1 MTIKI
6 CSISLIDNLLKK
18 KDFNMMIKMTGKI
31 YIVGI
36 GPGSSEYL
44 TKLAIDT
51 VKNSDYTVGST
62 RAIELFDDVQNKIA
76 FNVKELLDKLNE
88 GVELACEGNTVSI
101 LSTGDPG
108 FSGVLN
114 TVLRISDEKGFDKSN
129 IEVIPGISSLQLAAA
144 RNHIQWDNAN
154 VMTFHGRENIEEIL
168 PVINNG
174 KTTIAL
180 PSRKV
185 KDMAQF
191 LLDNG
196 VDENRK
202 VVVCERLSYDDEK
215 IVESTLKDIAESEF
229 TYMCIMVIY

>member
-1 MTIKI
+1 
-6 CSISLIDNLLKK
+6 
-18 KDFNMMIKMTGKI
+18 MTGKI
-31 YIVGI
+31 YIIGI

-44 TKLAIDT
+44 TKKAIDT
-51 VKNSDYTVGST
+51 VKMSDYTVGST
-62 RAIELFDDVQNKIA
+62 RAIELFDDVNNKIA
-76 FNVKELLDKLNE
+76 FNVKELLDKLEE
-88 GVELACEGNTVSI
+88 GVELAVKGNTVSI

-114 TVLRISDEKGFDKSN
+114 TVLRISSEKNFDREN

-144 RNHIQWDNAN
+144 KCYIQWDNAN
-154 VMTFHGRENIEEIL
+154 VMTFHGRENIEDIL

-174 KTTIAL
+174 KVTIAL

-196 VDENRK
+196 VEEDRQ
-202 VVVCERLSYDDEK
+202 VVVCERLSYPDEK
-215 IVESTLKDIAESEF
+215 IVSSTLKEIAQSEF

>member
-1 MTIKI
+1 
-6 CSISLIDNLLKK
+6 
-18 KDFNMMIKMTGKI
+18 MTGKI

-44 TKLAIDT
+44 TKKAIDT
-51 VKNSDYTVGST
+51 VEMSDYTVGSI
-62 RAIELFDDVQNKIA
+62 RAIELFDSVQNKIA
-76 FNVKELLDKLNE
+76 FNVKDLLDKLEE
-88 GVELACEGNTVSI
+88 GVELAVGGKTVSV

-114 TVLRISDEKGFDKSN
+114 TVLRLSDEKNFPKEN

-144 RNHIQWDNAN
+144 KCHIQWDNAN

-174 KTTIAL
+174 KITIAL

-196 VDENRK
+196 VEANRK
-202 VVVCERLSYDDEK
+202 VVVCERLSYPDEK
-215 IVESTLKDIAESEF
+215 IVEATLNDIANSEF
-229 TYMCIMVIY
+229 TYMCIIVIYP

>member
-1 MTIKI
+1 ME
-6 CSISLIDNLLKK
+6 N
-18 KDFNMMIKMTGKI
+18 KI
-31 YIVGI
+31 YIIGI

-44 TKLAIDT
+44 TKKAVDT
-51 VKNSDYTVGST
+51 VKTSDYTVGST
-62 RAIELFDDVQNKIA
+62 RAIDLFDDVNNKIA
-76 FNVKELLDKLNE
+76 FNVKDLLDKLE
-88 GVELACEGNTVSI
+88 KGVDLAIEGNTVSI

-114 TVLRISDEKGFDKSN
+114 TVLRIANEKNFPEEK

-154 VMTFHGRENIEEIL
+154 VMTFHGRENIEDIL
-168 PVINNG
+168 KVINNG

-180 PSRKV
+180 PSKKV
-185 KDMAQF
+185 RDMAQF

-196 VDENRK
+196 VDEHRE

-215 IVESTLKDIAESEF
+215 IVRSTLKDIANSEF
-229 TYMCIMVIY
+229 TYMCIMVCLLYTSDAADE

>member
-1 MTIKI
+1 ME
-6 CSISLIDNLLKK
+6 N
-18 KDFNMMIKMTGKI
+18 KI
-31 YIVGI
+31 YIIGL

-44 TKLAIDT
+44 TKKAVDT
-51 VKNSDYTVGST
+51 VKTSDYTVGST
-62 RAIELFDDVQNKIA
+62 RAINLFDDVNNKIA
-76 FNVKELLDKLNE
+76 FNVKDLLDKLE
-88 GVELACEGNTVSI
+88 KGVDLAIEGNTVSI

-114 TVLRISDEKGFDKSN
+114 TVLRIANEKNFPEEK

-154 VMTFHGRENIEEIL
+154 VMTFHGRENIEDIL
-168 PVINNG
+168 KVINNG

-180 PSRKV
+180 PSKKV
-185 KDMAQF
+185 RDMAQF

-196 VDENRK
+196 VDEHRE

-215 IVESTLKDIAESEF
+215 IVRSTLKDIANSEF

>member
-1 MTIKI
+1 ME
-6 CSISLIDNLLKK
+6 N
-18 KDFNMMIKMTGKI
+18 KI
-31 YIVGI
+31 YIIGI

-44 TKLAIDT
+44 TKKAVDT
-51 VKNSDYTVGST
+51 VKTSDYTVGST
-62 RAIELFDDVQNKIA
+62 RAIDLFDDVNNKIA
-76 FNVKELLDKLNE
+76 FNVKDLLDKLE
-88 GVELACEGNTVSI
+88 KGVDLAIEGNAVSI

-114 TVLRISDEKGFDKSN
+114 TVLRIANEKNFPEEK

-154 VMTFHGRENIEEIL
+154 VMTFHGRENIEDIL
-168 PVINNG
+168 KVINNG

-180 PSRKV
+180 PSKKV
-185 KDMAQF
+185 RDMAQF
-191 LLDNG
+191 LLDNC
-196 VDENRK
+196 VDEHRE

-215 IVESTLKDIAESEF
+215 IVRSTLKDIANSEF

>member
-1 MTIKI
+1 
-6 CSISLIDNLLKK
+6 
-18 KDFNMMIKMTGKI
+18 MIEMTGKI
-31 YIVGI
+31 YIIGI
-36 GPGSSEYL
+36 GPGSSDYL
-44 TKLAIDT
+44 TKKALDT
-51 VKNSDYTVGST
+51 VKISDYTVGST
-62 RAIELFDDVQNKIA
+62 RAIELFDDVNNKIA
-76 FNVKELLDKLNE
+76 FNVKDLVNKLEE
-88 GVELACEGNTVSI
+88 GVQLACDGNTVSI

-114 TVLRISDEKGFDKSN
+114 TVLRISAEKNFDREK

-144 RNHIQWDNAN
+144 KCHIQWDNAN
-154 VMTFHGRENIEEIL
+154 VMTFHGRENIEDIL

-174 KTTIAL
+174 KVTIVL

-196 VDENRK
+196 VEADRQ
-202 VVVCERLSYDDEK
+202 VIVCERLSYPDEK
-215 IVESTLKDIAESEF
+215 IVRSTLKDIAQSEF

>member
-1 MTIKI
+1 
-6 CSISLIDNLLKK
+6 
-18 KDFNMMIKMTGKI
+18 MTGKI

-36 GPGSSEYL
+36 GPGASEYL
-44 TKLAIDT
+44 TKKAINT
-51 VKNSDYTVGST
+51 VESSDYTVGST
-62 RAIELFDDVQNKIA
+62 RAIELFDDVSGTIA
-76 FNVKELLDKLNE
+76 FNVKDLLDKLEE
-88 GVELACEGNTVSI
+88 GVQLACDGNTVSI

-114 TVLRISDEKGFDKSN
+114 TVLRLSGEKNFPKEN

-144 RNHIQWDNAN
+144 KCHIQWDNAN
-154 VMTFHGRENIEEIL
+154 VMTFHGRENIDDIL
-168 PVINNG
+168 PIINNG
-174 KTTIAL
+174 KVTIAL

-196 VDENRK
+196 VDANRK
-202 VVVCERLSYDDEK
+202 VVVCERLSYPDEK
-215 IVESTLKDIAESEF
+215 IVESDLKEIAQSEF

>member
-1 MTIKI
+1 
-6 CSISLIDNLLKK
+6 
-18 KDFNMMIKMTGKI
+18 MIKMTGKI
-31 YIVGI
+31 YIIGI

-44 TKLAIDT
+44 TKKAVDT
-51 VKNSDYTVGST
+51 VKASDYTVGST
-62 RAIELFDDVQNKIA
+62 RAIELFDEVNNKIA
-76 FNVKELLDKLNE
+76 FNVKELVEKLEE
-88 GVELACEGNTVSI
+88 GVDLAISGNTVSI

-114 TVLRISDEKGFDKSN
+114 TVLRISNEKGFDTQN

-144 RNHIQWDNAN
+144 RTQIQWDNAN
-154 VMTFHGRENIEEIL
+154 VMTFHGRENIEDIL

-174 KTTIAL
+174 KVTIAL

-196 VDENRK
+196 VDDDRK
-202 VVVCERLSYDDEK
+202 VVVCERLSYPDER
-215 IVESTLKDIAESEF
+215 IVESTLKEIAESEF

>member
-1 MTIKI
+1 M
-6 CSISLIDNLLKK
+6 S
-18 KDFNMMIKMTGKI
+18 GKI

-36 GPGSSEYL
+36 GPGASEYL
-44 TKLAIDT
+44 TKKAIDT
-51 VKNSDYTVGST
+51 VNASDYTVGST
-62 RAIELFDDVQNKIA
+62 RAIELFEDVKGKIP
-76 FNVKELLDKLNE
+76 FNVKDLLDKLEE
-88 GVELACEGNTVSI
+88 GVQLACDGHTVSI

-114 TVLRISDEKGFDKSN
+114 TVLRISKEKGFDEKN
-129 IEVIPGISSLQLAAA
+129 IEVIPGISSLQLAAGKC
-144 RNHIQWDNAN
+144 HIQWDNAN

-196 VDENRK
+196 VDPERK
-202 VVVCERLSYDDEK
+202 VVVCERLSYPDEQ
-215 IVESTLKDIAESEF
+215 IVEATLKDIAQSEF

>member
-1 MTIKI
+1 ME
-6 CSISLIDNLLKK
+6 N
-18 KDFNMMIKMTGKI
+18 KI
-31 YIVGI
+31 YIIGI

-44 TKLAIDT
+44 TKKAVDT
-51 VKNSDYTVGST
+51 VKTSDYTVGST
-62 RAIELFDDVQNKIA
+62 RAIDLFDDVNNKIA
-76 FNVKELLDKLNE
+76 FNVKDLLDKLE
-88 GVELACEGNTVSI
+88 KGVDLAIKGNTVSI

-114 TVLRISDEKGFDKSN
+114 TVLRIANEKNFPEEK

-154 VMTFHGRENIEEIL
+154 VMTFHGRENIEDIL
-168 PVINNG
+168 KVINNG

-180 PSRKV
+180 PSKKV
-185 KDMAQF
+185 RDMAQF

-196 VDENRK
+196 VDEHRE

-215 IVESTLKDIAESEF
+215 IVRSTLKDIANSEF

>member
-1 MTIKI
+1 
-6 CSISLIDNLLKK
+6 
-18 KDFNMMIKMTGKI
+18 MIKMTGKI

-44 TKLAIDT
+44 TKKAVDV
-51 VKNSDYTVGST
+51 VKASDFTVGST
-62 RAIELFDDVQNKIA
+62 RAIELFDEVNNKIA
-76 FNVKELLDKLNE
+76 FNVKELVGKLEE
-88 GVELACEGNTVSI
+88 GVELAIDGNTVSI

-114 TVLRISDEKGFDKSN
+114 TVLRISDEKGFDKQN

-144 RNHIQWDNAN
+144 RTQIQWDNAN
-154 VMTFHGRENIEEIL
+154 VMTFHGRENIEDIL
-168 PVINNG
+168 PVINN
-174 KTTIAL
+174 KKVTIAL

-202 VVVCERLSYDDEK
+202 VVVCERLSYPDER
-215 IVESTLKDIAESEF
+215 IIESTLGEIAKSEF

>member
-1 MTIKI
+1 ME
-6 CSISLIDNLLKK
+6 N
-18 KDFNMMIKMTGKI
+18 KI
-31 YIVGI
+31 YIIGI

-44 TKLAIDT
+44 TKKAVDT
-51 VKNSDYTVGST
+51 VKTSDYTVGST
-62 RAIELFDDVQNKIA
+62 RAIDLFDDVNNKIA
-76 FNVKELLDKLNE
+76 FNVKDLLDKLE
-88 GVELACEGNTVSI
+88 KGVDLAIEGNTVSI

-114 TVLRISDEKGFDKSN
+114 TVLRIANEKNFPEEK
-129 IEVIPGISSLQLAAA
+129 IEFIPGISSLQLAAA

-154 VMTFHGRENIEEIL
+154 VMTFHGRENIEDIL
-168 PVINNG
+168 KVINNG

-180 PSRKV
+180 PSKKV
-185 KDMAQF
+185 RDMAQF

-196 VDENRK
+196 VDEHRE

-215 IVESTLKDIAESEF
+215 IVRSTLKDIANSEF

>member
-1 MTIKI
+1 ME
-6 CSISLIDNLLKK
+6 N
-18 KDFNMMIKMTGKI
+18 KI
-31 YIVGI
+31 YIIGI

-44 TKLAIDT
+44 TKKAVDT
-51 VKNSDYTVGST
+51 VKTSDYTVGST
-62 RAIELFDDVQNKIA
+62 RAIDLFDDVNNKIA
-76 FNVKELLDKLNE
+76 FNVKDLLDKLE
-88 GVELACEGNTVSI
+88 KGVDLAIEGNTVSI

-114 TVLRISDEKGFDKSN
+114 TVLRIANEKNFPEEK

-154 VMTFHGRENIEEIL
+154 VMTFHGRENIEDIL
-168 PVINNG
+168 KVINNG

-180 PSRKV
+180 PSKKV
-185 KDMAQF
+185 RDMAQF

-196 VDENRK
+196 VDEHRE

-215 IVESTLKDIAESEF
+215 IVRSTLKDIANSEF
-229 TYMCIMVIY
+229 TYMCIYHLILKLKLL

>member
-1 MTIKI
+1 MP
-6 CSISLIDNLLKK
+6 S
-18 KDFNMMIKMTGKI
+18 GKI
-31 YIVGI
+31 YIIGI
-36 GPGSSEYL
+36 GPGAAEYL
-44 TKLAIDT
+44 TKKAIDT
-51 VKNSDYTVGST
+51 VKASDYTVGST

-88 GVELACEGNTVSI
+88 GVQLACDGNTVSI

-114 TVLRISDEKGFDKSN
+114 TVLRMSNEKEFPKDN
-129 IEVIPGISSLQLAAA
+129 LEVIPGISSLQLAAA
-144 RNHIQWDNAN
+144 KCHIQWDNAN
-154 VMTFHGRENIEEIL
+154 VMTFHGRENIDDIL

-196 VDENRK
+196 VEEDRK
-202 VVVCERLSYDDEK
+202 VIVCERLSYPDEN
-215 IVESTLKDIAESEF
+215 IVESTLKEIAQSEF

>member
-1 MTIKI
+1 MVKN
-6 CSISLIDNLLKK
+6 SND
-18 KDFNMMIKMTGKI
+18 GKI

-36 GPGSSEYL
+36 GPGSKDYL
-44 TKLAIDT
+44 TKKAINI
-51 VKNSDYTVGST
+51 VEKSDYTVGST
-62 RAIELFDDVQNKIA
+62 RAVELFNQSGEKIS
-76 FNVKELLDKLNE
+76 FNVKNLLEKLE
-88 GVELACEGNTVSI
+88 KGVDLAMKGHTVSI

-114 TVLRISDEKGFDKSN
+114 TVLRISKDKNFPEEK
-129 IEVIPGISSLQLAAA
+129 IEVIPGISSLQLASAKC
-144 RNHIQWDNAN
+144 HIQWDSAN

-168 PVINNG
+168 PIINNG

-196 VDENRK
+196 VDGNRK
-202 VVVCERLSYDDEK
+202 VTVCERLSYPDEK
-215 IVESTLKDIAESEF
+215 IVTSTLKSIAKSEF

>member
-1 MTIKI
+1 ME
-6 CSISLIDNLLKK
+6 N
-18 KDFNMMIKMTGKI
+18 KI
-31 YIVGI
+31 YIIGI

-44 TKLAIDT
+44 TKKAVDT
-51 VKNSDYTVGST
+51 VKTSDYTVGST
-62 RAIELFDDVQNKIA
+62 RAIDLFDDVNNKIA
-76 FNVKELLDKLNE
+76 FNVKDLLDKLE
-88 GVELACEGNTVSI
+88 KGVDLAIEGNTVSI

-114 TVLRISDEKGFDKSN
+114 TVLRIANEKNFPEEK

-154 VMTFHGRENIEEIL
+154 VMTFHGRENIEDIL
-168 PVINNG
+168 KVINNG

-180 PSRKV
+180 PSKKV
-185 KDMAQF
+185 RDMVQF

-196 VDENRK
+196 VDEHRE

-215 IVESTLKDIAESEF
+215 IVRSTLKDIQEGFMSYYKKVTLKDIANSEF

>member
-1 MTIKI
+1 ME
-6 CSISLIDNLLKK
+6 N
-18 KDFNMMIKMTGKI
+18 KI
-31 YIVGI
+31 YIIGI

-44 TKLAIDT
+44 TKKAVDT
-51 VKNSDYTVGST
+51 VKTSDYTVGST
-62 RAIELFDDVQNKIA
+62 RAIDLFDDVNNKIA
-76 FNVKELLDKLNE
+76 FNVNDLLDKLE
-88 GVELACEGNTVSI
+88 KGVDLAIKGNTVSI

-114 TVLRISDEKGFDKSN
+114 TVLRIANEKNFSEEK

-154 VMTFHGRENIEEIL
+154 VMTFHGRENIEDIL
-168 PVINNG
+168 KVINNG

-180 PSRKV
+180 PSKKV
-185 KDMAQF
+185 RDIAQF

-196 VDENRK
+196 VDEHRE

-215 IVESTLKDIAESEF
+215 IVRSTLKDIANSEF

>member
-1 MTIKI
+1 ME
-6 CSISLIDNLLKK
+6 N
-18 KDFNMMIKMTGKI
+18 KI
-31 YIVGI
+31 YIIGI

-44 TKLAIDT
+44 TKKAVDT
-51 VKNSDYTVGST
+51 VKTSDYTVGST
-62 RAIELFDDVQNKIA
+62 RAIDLFDDVNNKIA
-76 FNVKELLDKLNE
+76 FNVKDLLDKLE
-88 GVELACEGNTVSI
+88 KGVDLAIEGNTVSI

-114 TVLRISDEKGFDKSN
+114 TVLRIANEKNFPEEK

-154 VMTFHGRENIEEIL
+154 VMTFHGRENIEDIL
-168 PVINNG
+168 KVINNG

-180 PSRKV
+180 PSKKV
-185 KDMAQF
+185 RDMAQF

-196 VDENRK
+196 VDEHRE

-215 IVESTLKDIAESEF
+215 IVWSTLKDIANSEF

>member
-1 MTIKI
+1 ME
-6 CSISLIDNLLKK
+6 N
-18 KDFNMMIKMTGKI
+18 KI
-31 YIVGI
+31 YIIGI

-44 TKLAIDT
+44 TKKAIDT
-51 VKNSDYTVGST
+51 VKSSDYTVGST
-62 RAIELFDDVQNKIA
+62 RAIDLFDDVNNKLA
-76 FNVKELLDKLNE
+76 FNVKDLLDKLE
-88 GVELACEGNTVSI
+88 KGVDLAIEGNTVSI

-114 TVLRISDEKGFDKSN
+114 TVLRIANDKNFPKEK

-154 VMTFHGRENIEEIL
+154 VMTFHGRENIEDIL
-168 PVINNG
+168 KVINNG

-180 PSRKV
+180 PSKKV

-196 VDENRK
+196 VNENRQ

-215 IVESTLKDIAESEF
+215 IVQSTLKDIASSEF
-229 TYMCIMVIY
+229 TYMCIMIIY

>member
-1 MTIKI
+1 
-6 CSISLIDNLLKK
+6 
-18 KDFNMMIKMTGKI
+18 MIKMSGKI
-31 YIVGI
+31 YIIGI

-44 TKLAIDT
+44 TKKAVDT
-51 VKNSDYTVGST
+51 VKMSDYTVGST
-62 RAIELFDDVQNKIA
+62 RAIELFDDVQNTIA
-76 FNVKELLDKLNE
+76 FNVNELLDKLEE
-88 GVELACEGNTVSI
+88 GVELAVNGNTVSI

-114 TVLRISDEKGFDKSN
+114 TVLRISNEKNFPKEN

-154 VMTFHGRENIEEIL
+154 VMTFHGRENIEDIL

-174 KTTIAL
+174 KVTIAL

-196 VDENRK
+196 VEKDRK
-202 VVVCERLSYDDEK
+202 VVVCERLSYPDEK
-215 IVESTLKDIAESEF
+215 IVEATLNDIAHSEF

>member
-1 MTIKI
+1 
-6 CSISLIDNLLKK
+6 
-18 KDFNMMIKMTGKI
+18 MIKMTGKI

-36 GPGSSEYL
+36 GPGAREYL
-44 TKLAIDT
+44 TKKAIDA
-51 VKNSDYTVGST
+51 VKTSDYTVGST
-62 RAIELFDDVQNKIA
+62 RAIELFDDVNNKIA
-76 FNVKELLDKLNE
+76 FNVKELLDKLE
-88 GVELACEGNTVSI
+88 QGVQLACDGNTVSI

-114 TVLRISDEKGFDKSN
+114 TVLRISAEKEFDMKN

-144 RNHIQWDNAN
+144 KNHIQWDNAN
-154 VMTFHGRENIEEIL
+154 VMTFHGRENIEDIL

-196 VDENRK
+196 VDENRE
-202 VVVCERLSYDDEK
+202 VVVCERLSYPDER
-215 IVESTLKDIAESEF
+215 IVDSTLKDIAQSEF
-229 TYMCIMVIY
+229 TYMCIMIIK

>member
-1 MTIKI
+1 
-6 CSISLIDNLLKK
+6 
-18 KDFNMMIKMTGKI
+18 MIKMTGKI

-44 TKLAIDT
+44 TKKAIDT
-51 VKNSDYTVGST
+51 VKMSDYTVGST
-62 RAIELFDDVQNKIA
+62 RAIDLFDDAPGKLA
-76 FNVKELLDKLNE
+76 FNVKELLDALEK
-88 GVELACEGNTVSI
+88 GVELAVEGNIVSI

-114 TVLRISDEKGFDKSN
+114 TVLRISGEKNFPKNS

-144 RNHIQWDNAN
+144 KCHIQWDNAN
-154 VMTFHGRENIEEIL
+154 VMTFHGRENIEDIL

-174 KTTIAL
+174 KKTIAL

-196 VDENRK
+196 VEKDRE
-202 VVVCERLSYDDEK
+202 VVVCERLSYPDEK
-215 IVESTLKDIAESEF
+215 IVSATLEDIAQSEF
-229 TYMCIMVIY
+229 TYMCIMLINE

>member
-1 MTIKI
+1 ME
-6 CSISLIDNLLKK
+6 N
-18 KDFNMMIKMTGKI
+18 KI
-31 YIVGI
+31 YIIGI

-44 TKLAIDT
+44 TKKAVDT
-51 VKNSDYTVGST
+51 VKTSDYTVGST
-62 RAIELFDDVQNKIA
+62 RAINLFDDVNNKIA
-76 FNVKELLDKLNE
+76 FNVKDLLDKLE
-88 GVELACEGNTVSI
+88 KGVDLAIEGNTVSI

-114 TVLRISDEKGFDKSN
+114 TVLRIANEKNFPEEK

-154 VMTFHGRENIEEIL
+154 VMTFHGRENIEDIL
-168 PVINNG
+168 KVINNG

-180 PSRKV
+180 PSKKV
-185 KDMAQF
+185 RDMAQF

-196 VDENRK
+196 VDEHRE

-215 IVESTLKDIAESEF
+215 IVRSTLKDIANSEF

>member
-1 MTIKI
+1 ME
-6 CSISLIDNLLKK
+6 N
-18 KDFNMMIKMTGKI
+18 KI
-31 YIVGI
+31 YIIGI

-44 TKLAIDT
+44 TKKAVDT
-51 VKNSDYTVGST
+51 VKTSDYTVGST
-62 RAIELFDDVQNKIA
+62 RAIDLFDDVNNKIA
-76 FNVKELLDKLNE
+76 FNVKDLLDKLE
-88 GVELACEGNTVSI
+88 KGVDLAIEGNTVSI

-114 TVLRISDEKGFDKSN
+114 TVLRIANEKNFPEEK

-154 VMTFHGRENIEEIL
+154 VMTFHGRENIEDIL
-168 PVINNG
+168 KVINNG

-180 PSRKV
+180 PSKKV
-185 KDMAQF
+185 RDMAQF

-196 VDENRK
+196 VDEHRE

-215 IVESTLKDIAESEF
+215 IVRSTLKDIANSEF
-229 TYMCIMVIY
+229 TYMCIMVMY

>member
-1 MTIKI
+1 ME
-6 CSISLIDNLLKK
+6 N
-18 KDFNMMIKMTGKI
+18 KI
-31 YIVGI
+31 YIIGI

-44 TKLAIDT
+44 TKKAVDT
-51 VKNSDYTVGST
+51 VKTSDYTVGST
-62 RAIELFDDVQNKIA
+62 RAIDLFDDVNNKIA
-76 FNVKELLDKLNE
+76 FNVKDLLDKLE
-88 GVELACEGNTVSI
+88 KGVDLAIEGNTVSI

-114 TVLRISDEKGFDKSN
+114 TVLRIANEKNFPEEK

-154 VMTFHGRENIEEIL
+154 VMTFHGRENIEDIL
-168 PVINNG
+168 KVINNG
-174 KTTIAL
+174 KTTIVL
-180 PSRKV
+180 PSKKV
-185 KDMAQF
+185 RDMAQF

-196 VDENRK
+196 VDEHRE

-215 IVESTLKDIAESEF
+215 IVRSTLKDIANSEF

>member
-1 MTIKI
+1 
-6 CSISLIDNLLKK
+6 
-18 KDFNMMIKMTGKI
+18 MIKMSGKI
-31 YIVGI
+31 YIIGI

-44 TKLAIDT
+44 TKKAIDT
-51 VKNSDYTVGST
+51 VKMSDYTVGST
-62 RAIELFDDVQNKIA
+62 RAIELFDDVQNTIA
-76 FNVKELLDKLNE
+76 FNVKELLDTLKD
-88 GVELACEGNTVSI
+88 GVQLAVDGNTVSI

-114 TVLRISDEKGFDKSN
+114 TVLRISEEKNFSKEN

-144 RNHIQWDNAN
+144 RNYIQWDNAN
-154 VMTFHGRENIEEIL
+154 VMTFHGRENIEDIL

-174 KTTIAL
+174 KITIAL

-196 VDENRK
+196 VEEDRK
-202 VVVCERLSYDDEK
+202 VVVCERLSYPDEK
-215 IVESTLKDIAESEF
+215 IVEATLKDIAHSEF
-229 TYMCIMVIY
+229 TYMCIMAIY

>member
-1 MTIKI
+1 M
-6 CSISLIDNLLKK
+6 
-18 KDFNMMIKMTGKI
+18 
-31 YIVGI
+31 
-36 GPGSSEYL
+36 
-44 TKLAIDT
+44 
-51 VKNSDYTVGST
+51 
-62 RAIELFDDVQNKIA
+62 QNKIA

-88 GVELACEGNTVSI
+88 GVQLACDGNTVSI

-114 TVLRISDEKGFDKSN
+114 TVLRISNEKEFPKDN

-144 RNHIQWDNAN
+144 KCHIQWDNAN
-154 VMTFHGRENIEEIL
+154 VMTFHGRENIDDIL

-196 VDENRK
+196 VEEDRK
-202 VVVCERLSYDDEK
+202 VIVCERLSYPDEN
-215 IVESTLKDIAESEF
+215 IVESTLKEIAQSEF

>member
-1 MTIKI
+1 ME
-6 CSISLIDNLLKK
+6 N
-18 KDFNMMIKMTGKI
+18 KI
-31 YIVGI
+31 YIIGI

-44 TKLAIDT
+44 TKKAVDT
-51 VKNSDYTVGST
+51 VKTSDYTVGST
-62 RAIELFDDVQNKIA
+62 RAIDLFDDVNNKIA
-76 FNVKELLDKLNE
+76 FNVKDLLDKLE
-88 GVELACEGNTVSI
+88 KGVDLAIEGNTVSI

-114 TVLRISDEKGFDKSN
+114 TVLRIANEKNFPEEK

-144 RNHIQWDNAN
+144 HNHIQWDNAN
-154 VMTFHGRENIEEIL
+154 VMTFHGRENIKDIL
-168 PVINNG
+168 KVINNG

-180 PSRKV
+180 PSKKV
-185 KDMAQF
+185 RDMAQF

-196 VDENRK
+196 VDEHRE

-215 IVESTLKDIAESEF
+215 IVRSTLKDLANSEF

>member
-1 MTIKI
+1 
-6 CSISLIDNLLKK
+6 
-18 KDFNMMIKMTGKI
+18 MTGKI

-36 GPGSSEYL
+36 GPGASEYL
-44 TKLAIDT
+44 TKKAIDT
-51 VKNSDYTVGST
+51 VEASDYTVGST
-62 RAIELFDDVQNKIA
+62 RAIDLFGDISGKIA
-76 FNVKELLDKLNE
+76 FNVKDLLDKLEE
-88 GVELACEGNTVSI
+88 GVELAVEGNTVSI

-114 TVLRISDEKGFDKSN
+114 TVLRISNEKNFPEEN

-144 RNHIQWDNAN
+144 KCHIQWDNAN
-154 VMTFHGRENIEEIL
+154 VMTFHGRENIEDIL

-174 KTTIAL
+174 KQTIAL

-196 VDENRK
+196 VDANRK
-202 VVVCERLSYDDEK
+202 VVVCERLSYPDEK
-215 IVESTLKDIAESEF
+215 IVESTLKEIAQSEF

>member
-1 MTIKI
+1 
-6 CSISLIDNLLKK
+6 
-18 KDFNMMIKMTGKI
+18 MINMTGKI
-31 YIVGI
+31 YIIGI

-44 TKLAIDT
+44 TRKAIDT
-51 VKNSDYTVGST
+51 VEMSDYTVGST
-62 RAIELFDDVQNKIA
+62 RAIELFDDVQNTIP
-76 FNVKELLDKLNE
+76 FNVKELLDTLEKGVKLA
-88 GVELACEGNTVSI
+88 VDGNVVSI

-114 TVLRISDEKGFDKSN
+114 TVLRLSDENGFSRQN

-144 RNHIQWDNAN
+144 RCHIQWDNSN
-154 VMTFHGRENIEEIL
+154 VMTFHGRENIEDIL

-196 VDENRK
+196 VESDRK
-202 VVVCERLSYDDEK
+202 VTVCERLSYPDEK
-215 IVESTLKDIAESEF
+215 IVTTTLDEIASSEF
-229 TYMCIMVIY
+229 TYMCIIVIYP